1 MAKERS
7 GLKTVLI
14 LCYIPIFL
22 TCFAL
27 MLWYVYYLMFL
38 SDDFFISTAYLDEAT
53 YSDEEKYFI
62 EINYFN
68 NEKGNGVEA
77 FEIKLN
83 FYTDAHL
90 PEQNEDGSY
99 DTKTMYSSGF
109 QSIGGLSYS
118 FNEDTSLDA
127 VFTGH
132 DEHYY
137 KIKDG
142 YYYDTEMGATSFG
155 SLRGE
160 KITDRDKFIYDI
172 NGELCL
178 VQTQGLTYT
187 HNNAWVKQYTAHDV
201 SYFLTSIYETVKSL
215 DSGEQIFVI
224 DLSDYFFV
232 TLQNE
237 NGSFDTENHTSDEQF
252 LFTNIKVNI
261 SDNGLISSEQ
271 SMFGIVMNDASW
283 TLDNTGRDEYWQ
295 TETSYYLEN
304 TDLTVSYKDGGFYAT
319 LKTSVVY
326 YMSPFRNLNLIVNI
340 DLDNFVINGQK
351 IELRGLAENAFADL
365 EISKINLTSTTQR
378 DFYVYDASNINCN
391 GNINL
396 VLIESEEVVA

>member
-7 GLKTVLI
+7 GLKIVLI

-22 TCFAL
+22 ACFAL

-68 NEKGNGVEA
+68 NEKGNGVKA

-271 SMFGIVMNDASW
+271 SMFGIVMNDADW
-283 TLDNTGRDEYWQ
+283 TLDNTGREEYWQ
-295 TETSYYLEN
+295 TKTTYYL
-304 TDLTVSYKDGGFYAT
+304 
-319 LKTSVVY
+319 
-326 YMSPFRNLNLIVNI
+326 
-340 DLDNFVINGQK
+340 DN
-351 IELRGLAENAFADL
+351 
-365 EISKINLTSTTQR
+365 
-378 DFYVYDASNINCN
+378 
-391 GNINL
+391 
-396 VLIESEEVVA
+396 

>member
-77 FEIKLN
+77 FEVKLN

-224 DLSDYFFV
+224 DLSDDFFV

-271 SMFGIVMNDASW
+271 SMFGIVMNDADW
-283 TLDNTGRDEYWQ
+283 TLDNTGREEYWQ
-295 TETSYYLEN
+295 TKTTYYLDNE
-304 TDLTVSYKDGGFYAT
+304 DLTVKYEDGGFYAT
-319 LKTSVVY
+319 LKTSVVN

-340 DLDNFVINGQK
+340 DLDNFVVNGQK

-365 EISKINLTSTTQR
+365 EISEINLTSIQQR
-378 DFYVYDASNINCN
+378 DFYVYDTSNINSD

>member
-271 SMFGIVMNDASW
+271 SMFGIVMNDADW
-283 TLDNTGRDEYWQ
+283 TLDNTGREEYWQ
-295 TETSYYLEN
+295 TKTTYYLDNE
-304 TDLTVSYKDGGFYAT
+304 DLTVKYEDGGFYAT
-319 LKTSVVY
+319 LKTSVVN

-340 DLDNFVINGQK
+340 DLDNFVVNGQK

-365 EISKINLTSTTQR
+365 EISEINLTSTTQR
-378 DFYVYDASNINCN
+378 DFYVYDASNIDHD

-396 VLIESEEVVA
+396 ILLESEEVSA

>member
-1 MAKERS
+1 
-7 GLKTVLI
+7 
-14 LCYIPIFL
+14 
-22 TCFAL
+22 

-127 VFTGH
+127 IFTGH

-271 SMFGIVMNDASW
+271 SMFGIVMNDADW
-283 TLDNTGRDEYWQ
+283 TLDNTGREEYWQ
-295 TETSYYLEN
+295 TETTYYLEN
-304 TDLTVSYKDGGFYAT
+304 EDFTVRYEDGGFYAT
-319 LKTSVVY
+319 LKTSVVN
-326 YMSPFRNLNLIVNI
+326 YMAPFRNLNLVVNI
-340 DLDNFVINGQK
+340 DLDNFVVNGQK
-351 IELRGLAENAFADL
+351 IELRGLTEDAFSDL
-365 EISKINLTSTTQR
+365 EIREINLTSTEQR
-378 DFYVYDASNINCN
+378 DFYVYDTSNINCD

-396 VLIESEEVVA
+396 MLLEPEEVVA

>member
-1 MAKERS
+1 MAKEKS
-7 GLKTVLI
+7 GLKTAII

-22 TCFAL
+22 ACFAL

-53 YSDEEKYFI
+53 YSDEERYFI

-68 NEKGNGVEA
+68 NSKGNGLEA
-77 FEIKLN
+77 FEVKLS
-83 FYTDAHL
+83 FYTDQEL

-99 DTKTMYSSGF
+99 DTKAMYSSGF
-109 QSIGGLSYS
+109 QSIGGLSYTTS
-118 FNEDTSLDA
+118 EDAQIAD
-127 VFTGH
+127 VFDGKA
-132 DEHYY
+132 ENIYR
-137 KIKDG
+137 IQDG
-142 YYYDTEMGATSFG
+142 YYYDTEMGGTSFS

-178 VQTQGLTYT
+178 VQTQGEVYT
-187 HNNAWVKQYTAHDV
+187 HNRLWVRYYTMHDV

-215 DSGEQIFVI
+215 DDGEHIFAI

-261 SDNGLISSEQ
+261 SNNGLIASEQ
-271 SMFGIVMNDASW
+271 SMFGIVMNDADW
-283 TLDNTGRDEYWQ
+283 TLDNTGREEYWQ
-295 TETSYYLEN
+295 TETTYYLEN
-304 TDLTVSYKDGGFYAT
+304 EDFTVRYEDGGFYAT
-319 LKTSVVY
+319 LKTSVVN
-326 YMSPFRNLNLIVNI
+326 YMAPFRNLNLVVNI
-340 DLDNFVINGQK
+340 DLDNFVVNGQK
-351 IELRGLAENAFADL
+351 IELRGLAEDAFSDL
-365 EISKINLTSTTQR
+365 EISEINLTSAEQR
-378 DFYVYDASNINCN
+378 DFYVYDTSNINCD

-396 VLIESEEVVA
+396 VLIEPEEVVA